1 MARPREF
8 DESEV
13 LGRALE
19 TFWSKGYDGTSI
31 EDLVQV
37 TGLGRASLYG
47 AFGSKEQLFSRVLDH
62 YLDQIEAVELAS
74 ADGDSADRTLR
85 ELTSRW
91 VDGVCPSQGQRGC
104 FLSISGTSGGAS
116 GEMVRELL
124 LRAVAARQRVLA
136 KIIARG
142 QASGELRGTSSPTE
156 LARFLIVMQQGVA
169 ASARAGLTRKELAA
183 AMKEAVDHVVGVA

>member
-8 DESEV
+8 DEREV
-13 LGRALE
+13 LGKALDA
-19 TFWSKGYDGTSI
+19 FWSKGYDGTSI
-31 EDLVQV
+31 EDLVQA

-62 YLDQIEAVELAS
+62 YLDQVEALDNAS
-74 ADGDSADRTLR
+74 ADTGSPSRTLR

-91 VDGVCPSQGQRGC
+91 VDGVCPSEGQRGC
-104 FLSISGTSGGAS
+104 FLSMCGTSGGAS
-116 GEMVRELL
+116 GEMVREVL
-124 LRAVAARQRVLA
+124 LRAVAARRRVLA

-142 QASGELRGTSSPTE
+142 QASGELRATSSPTE

-169 ASARAGLTRKELAA
+169 AGARAGLTHKELST
-183 AMKEAVDHVVGVA
+183 AMMEAVNHVVGVA